1 MTHLDPKGDG
11 RYLISNCK
19 DQTIKLWDMRNM
31 MEPRQY
37 NPKLIREQELAF
49 RWYSPLPIWHLGQ
62 FDSTRSGTGGNT
74 THQYLA
80 LGAIRIIKLPL
91 ATMHTPH
98 QAAPCYHAHVPLP
111 PCASHAPSLPQFVC
125 TSHSAGAYASKL
137 APFPLLASL
146 YFPRQ

>member
-49 RWYSPLPIWHLGQ
+49 RWYTLLPILHTGQ
-62 FDSTRSGTGGNT
+62 YHSRS
-74 THQYLA
+74 
-80 LGAIRIIKLPL
+80 
-91 ATMHTPH
+91 
-98 QAAPCYHAHVPLP
+98 
-111 PCASHAPSLPQFVC
+111 
-125 TSHSAGAYASKL
+125 
-137 APFPLLASL
+137 
-146 YFPRQ
+146 